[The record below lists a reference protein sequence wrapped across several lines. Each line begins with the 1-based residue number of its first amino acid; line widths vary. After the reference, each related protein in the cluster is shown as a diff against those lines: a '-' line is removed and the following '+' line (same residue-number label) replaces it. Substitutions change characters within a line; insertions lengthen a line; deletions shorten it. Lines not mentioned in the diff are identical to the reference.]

1 MMPLLVLLQLLLAHI
16 LTDFVFQP
24 TKWVLHKRKFKAA
37 SGYLYLHSLIAGILT
52 YILLQ
57 NWKLWYIALFIS
69 LTHFFIDF
77 WKLIHKKDN
86 LRVFLLDQF
95 FHLLIILAAW
105 VYLTYGFGEII
116 PFIGNFF
123 SSTAVLA
130 IITGYLLVIFPVGFI
145 IGKATQRWHNEL
157 LEDGKSVSL
166 EAAGRY
172 IGIFERILVLTFIL
186 TGNFSAIGFL
196 IAAKSILR
204 FSDKSEAG
212 ARKQTEY
219 VLIGTLMS
227 FAITIVLGLLIY
239 HISF

>member
-1 MMPLLVLLQLLLAHI
+1 MPLLIFLQLLLAHI

-24 TKWVLHKRKFKAA
+24 TKWVLHKRQYKAA
-37 SGYLYLHSLIAGILT
+37 SVYLYLHSIIAGLLT
-52 YILLQ
+52 YLLLIR
-57 NWKLWYIALFIS
+57 WELWYVALFIS
-69 LTHFFIDF
+69 LTHCIIDY
-77 WKLIHKKDN
+77 WKLKHKKDN
-86 LRVFLLDQF
+86 LPVFLLDQL
-95 FHLLIILAAW
+95 FHLLVILAVW
-105 VYLTYGFGEII
+105 LYLTYGFKQLL
-116 PFIGNFF
+116 PFVVQFF

-130 IITGYLLVIFPVGFI
+130 IITGYLTVIFPVGFI

-227 FAITIVLGLLIY
+227 FAITILLGLLIY